1 MNIFFPSGGRRVEL
15 INVFKKK
22 VKALSGKIV
31 VGDIVNSSPALYVA
45 DRSYLLPK
53 YDSVECYEVLK
64 KIYNNEKI
72 DLIIPLL
79 DYELDYYV
87 KNYNKLLN
95 DGLNVMMSNPQSMA
109 VFRNKKRTN
118 EALKKIGVPV
128 PEQYGIKSKKIKYPL
143 IIKPVVGSAGMRVN
157 IVKNSTDL
165 RIIINQIGKDKL
177 DNEFI
182 IEEFVK
188 GKEVTSDVLIDFKG
202 NIKAIS
208 QRERIK
214 VRGGEVERARIVD
227 YPDVK
232 RYIEVVFN
240 SISGIGVLNIQCFL
254 SSTGP
259 KFTEINARFGGGY
272 PLSYMAGCDFPEAVI
287 NMYSN
292 KKIKKMSSRVGY
304 HMLRYDNAIYL
315 HESELIDDKMH
326 CF

>member
-15 INVFKKK
+15 INIFKQK
-22 VKALSGKIV
+22 VEVLSGKII
-31 VGDIVNSSPALYVA
+31 VGDIVNSSPALYMA
-45 DRSYLLPK
+45 DRPYLLPK
-53 YDSVECYEVLK
+53 FDSKECYEALK
-64 KIYNNEKI
+64 SIYEKEKI

-87 KNYNKLLN
+87 ANYKKLCD
-95 DGLNVMMSNPQSMA
+95 DGINVMMSEPRSMV

-118 EALKKIGVPV
+118 ETLKKIGVPV
-128 PEQYGIKSKKIKYPL
+128 PEQYDIESEGIKYPL
-143 IIKPVVGSAGMRVN
+143 IIKPVVGSAGMKVN
-157 IVKNSTDL
+157 IAKNSTDL
-165 RIIINQIGKDKL
+165 RMVINQIGKDRL
-177 DNEFI
+177 GNEFI
-182 IEEFVK
+182 IEEFIE

-240 SISGIGVLNIQCFL
+240 SIRGVGVLNIQCFL
-254 SSTGP
+254 SPAGP
-259 KFTEINARFGGGY
+259 RFTEINARFGGGY
-272 PLSYMAGCDFPEAVI
+272 PLSFHAGCDFPEALI

-292 KKIKKMSSRVGY
+292 KKIKKMHSRVGC
-304 HMLRYDNAIYL
+304 HMLRYDNAIYI
-315 HESELIDDKMH
+315 HESDLINDKMH